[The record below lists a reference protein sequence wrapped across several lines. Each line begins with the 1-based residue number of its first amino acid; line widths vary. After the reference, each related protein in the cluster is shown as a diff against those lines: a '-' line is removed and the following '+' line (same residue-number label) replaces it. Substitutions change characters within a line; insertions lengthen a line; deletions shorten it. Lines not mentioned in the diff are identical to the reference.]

1 VSGINIRM
9 KRFFR
14 ESSGKTVIFPLD
26 HGVTC
31 GPILGIENLA
41 TTMRWGVEAGAD
53 AFVLHKG
60 MFDIAATVPG
70 LKQGLFLHVSGSTQ
84 LGRAVNRKV
93 PVSSVEEA
101 IRRGAD
107 GVSCHINLA
116 NPDEPE
122 MIRDLGILSDACFK
136 WQMPLLVMIY
146 IRGSYAN
153 EVDRDQ
159 ATVHAV
165 RLAAELGATI
175 IKTSCPSSQKYMEKL
190 VQVSH
195 VPVVLA
201 GGAKVSNEKEL
212 LNRIHEAMKCG
223 IHGVAVGRNVFQ
235 HSNPVL
241 FLKAIL
247 GIVHE
252 EMSPQEAWDMLVS
265 AGE

>member
-1 VSGINIRM
+1 M
-9 KRFFR
+9 
-14 ESSGKTVIFPLD
+14 
-26 HGVTC
+26 
-31 GPILGIENLA
+31 
-41 TTMRWGVEAGAD
+41 
-53 AFVLHKG
+53 
-60 MFDIAATVPG
+60 
-70 LKQGLFLHVSGSTQ
+70 
-84 LGRAVNRKV
+84 
-93 PVSSVEEA
+93 
-101 IRRGAD
+101 
-107 GVSCHINLA
+107 
-116 NPDEPE
+116 
-122 MIRDLGILSDACFK
+122 
-136 WQMPLLVMIY
+136 
-146 IRGSYAN
+146 
-153 EVDRDQ
+153 
-159 ATVHAV
+159 
-165 RLAAELGATI
+165 
-175 IKTSCPSSQKYMEKL
+175 